1 MESDFDRCYNFP
13 MKRII
18 PFFSLLII
26 SGSLFAA
33 DYKATKENVKFLG
46 RTYYDGDIL
55 WNCFSATGVAFETD
69 SSKVEITLA
78 GDNKANRQPV
88 EGNTSVCRVAVFV
101 DGERT
106 HNILMQNRE
115 EKITVF
121 EKNSGSHEIKI
132 IKLSESTHSVFG
144 IKTIS
149 VDDGKTISPV
159 NENKLKIEFVGDSI
173 TCGYGVDD
181 ENRNH
186 HFSTQTEDATKTYA
200 YKTASSLNADY
211 SMVSCSGWGIISGY
225 SGDGLIKDKQ
235 VMKMAYDKTGFT
247 YAGFGKKS
255 YMGQRLPWD
264 FSVWQPDVVVI
275 NLGTNDASYTK
286 GDPAKCKA
294 YEEGY
299 IEFLK
304 IVREKNPEA
313 QIVCTLGLMGA
324 DLFLNIQNAI
334 NTYSAETGDSKVT
347 SVKLPQTP
355 TYAADWHPT
364 EKGHEKGANVLT
376 NALQK
381 FINKE

>member
-1 MESDFDRCYNFP
+1 

-78 GDNKANRQPV
+78 GDNKANGQPV

-121 EKNSGSHEIKI
+121 EKISGSHEIKI

-181 ENRNH
+181 EKRNH

-200 YKTASSLNADY
+200 YKTASNLNADY

-235 VMKMAYDKTGFT
+235 IMKMAYDKTGFT
-247 YAGFGKKS
+247 YTGFGKKS

-264 FSVWQPDVVVI
+264 FSTWQPDIVVI

-286 GDPAKCKA
+286 GDPAKCKV
-294 YEEGY
+294 YEDGY

-304 IVREKNPEA
+304 IIREKNPEA

-324 DLFLNIQNAI
+324 NLYPNIQKAV

-364 EKGHEKGANVLT
+364 EKGHKKGANVLT